1 MVSPFN
7 LAWNL
12 LKALPEQQ
20 GFVPA
25 YSPVNIAD
33 SDYYRHGVAQANS
46 PSTSL
51 IEASELGDPLGSSG
65 FSEPQST
72 GTLHPAV
79 LGMLARQKR
88 DEIENANI
96 DAIYGVGGEPRD
108 AQGRP
113 LTEYNETYEDRY
125 GGMKPINYPGE
136 KFGSEELWE
145 QYGERPNTNLA
156 TGPLSEAPVFT
167 SKYNDTGPNPENLPY
182 LYPNTNF
189 DEKYLA
195 NPYESPR

>member
-12 LKALPEQQ
+12 LKALPEQR
-20 GFVPA
+20 GLLPA

-33 SDYYRHGVAQANS
+33 TDYYQHGVAQANS

-65 FSEPQST
+65 FSEPMET

-79 LGMLARQKR
+79 LGMLARQRKEELY
-88 DEIENANI
+88 DE
-96 DAIYGVGGEPRD
+96 
-108 AQGRP
+108 
-113 LTEYNETYEDRY
+113 RY
-125 GGMKPINYPGE
+125 PDPNYPEG
-136 KFGSEELWE
+136 GHYGPEELWE

-167 SKYNDTGPNPENLPY
+167 SKYNDTEPNTENLPY

-189 DEKYLA
+189 GEEKYLA

>member
-20 GFVPA
+20 GFLPP
-25 YSPVNIAD
+25 YSPVNLAD
-33 SDYYRHGVAQANS
+33 TDYYQWNQGQE
-46 PSTSL
+46 PSASL
-51 IEASELGDPLGSSG
+51 VDAHHLGSPEGYSG
-65 FSEPQST
+65 YADEPIET
-72 GTLHPAV
+72 GTLHPAI

-96 DAIYGVGGEPRD
+96 DAMYGESPMTAARYRD

-113 LTEYNETYEDRY
+113 VKQFSEDYEDEY
-125 GGMKPINYPGE
+125 GLSRNRTINYPEE
-136 KFGSEELWE
+136 KFGTEELWE

-167 SKYNDTGPNPENLPY
+167 SKYNYTGPNTENLPY
-182 LYPNTNF
+182 LYPDIYN
-189 DEKYLA
+189 
-195 NPYESPR
+195 